1 MYPTG
6 LLKIDS
12 YQRARICH
20 SHLHGGE
27 PHSACFLFIFSETR
41 GSKDAM
47 PVLGNIFRSDI
58 SIVSVGQTEKW
69 EIIENEKRYQN
80 VECREAG
87 AEYRTEHGNA
97 AFAEMRWSSA
107 RQQGRG
113 LSHQQHRGGDCPQG
127 GQCSEP
133 ARSGGVISTDTKDR
147 LLMLVLQFWQKG
159 ET

>member
-1 MYPTG
+1 M
-6 LLKIDS
+6 
-12 YQRARICH
+12 
-20 SHLHGGE
+20 
-27 PHSACFLFIFSETR
+27 
-41 GSKDAM
+41 
-47 PVLGNIFRSDI
+47 
-58 SIVSVGQTEKW
+58 
-69 EIIENEKRYQN
+69 
-80 VECREAG
+80 ECREAG

-147 LLMLVLQFWQKG
+147 LLMLVLQF
-159 ET
+159 